1 MDHVSPDVMM
11 LTETWLT
18 DDTEDKCVAIANYD
32 LVRRDKPKNFPG
44 AQGVVMY
51 IKQGIVFTHR
61 TDLEHKNLM
70 NTAVQINLPHQK
82 PLVLVVVYR
91 RPHSPVS
98 FFDNIEQLLST
109 LDSNNFRSV
118 VSGDFNLDV
127 LQPSPSSTRLLEIAD
142 TCGLKQTIQEPTR
155 VTMTS
160 STCLD
165 LTFTNLDNQ
174 VSGVENICIAD
185 HFLNYIVLK
194 RLKTPANHRY
204 ITCRNLKRVNE
215 QQWKA
220 DMDNIPW
227 STIEVFDNINDSWH
241 AWKSM
246 FLEVVDAHAPVKKFR
261 GSRKKK
267 KAWRC
272 EEVDRLRELRDYHH
286 HRACLTMN
294 AEDWA
299 RYRQT
304 RNQTTQLAR
313 QRKTYHFTTQIEDN
327 RGNSKAMWKVL
338 KDLLPTKSASSAAP
352 TLELNN
358 DIVTDLK
365 EVCNVFNNY
374 FIDIGAR
381 LSASIPAVY
390 RNSVYYLQHYLDV
403 YLHPPANIS
412 FSFTPVSQN
421 HVLKTMNCLSAS
433 KATGLDNIQ
442 VQILKL
448 SARSIAPSLAYL
460 FNFSLRSGVFP
471 DEWKAAKVCPIHK
484 KGSKLDP
491 GNYRPVSVLPAIS
504 KIMERIVHD
513 QLYSYLASNNLLSPQ
528 QSGFKKLHSC
538 QTSLHR
544 MTEYL
549 FSEIHKRNVIGLVAL
564 DLKKAFDTVN
574 HEIMLSK
581 MELYGV
587 REREK
592 TWFQSYLSLR
602 SQRCCINSCQ
612 SDPKT
617 VLCGVPQGS
626 ILGPLLFILYVN
638 DLPQCFSQCQVNIY
652 ADDTAFY
659 VAKRTVHDINEVL
672 QTEFESV
679 HQWLCANQLS
689 LHVGK
694 TASMLIC
701 SRQKRAHLQDQ
712 TISLSLNDE
721 AVSQV
726 EGLKYLGVYID
737 CNLNFDQHID
747 EVCRKLRRALGI
759 LRRAAPYVDQRTR
772 ITLYNTLLLPH
783 FDYCSTVW
791 GTGITQGNLSK
802 LQKIQNCAMRIV
814 LNCDSRAH
822 INDMLNELKWLNIEQ
837 RLMYNL
843 NCLVWKSCNQR
854 TPNYLQD
861 VFTYQN
867 SIHGYNTRQSSQC
880 AFAVTPS
887 HRQSLLH
894 NGTKS
899 WNLLPPVL
907 KSSTSFI
914 SFKNGISSHLAAQ

>member
-1 MDHVSPDVMM
+1 
-11 LTETWLT
+11 
-18 DDTEDKCVAIANYD
+18 
-32 LVRRDKPKNFPG
+32 
-44 AQGVVMY
+44 
-51 IKQGIVFTHR
+51 
-61 TDLEHKNLM
+61 
-70 NTAVQINLPHQK
+70 
-82 PLVLVVVYR
+82 
-91 RPHSPVS
+91 
-98 FFDNIEQLLST
+98 
-109 LDSNNFRSV
+109 
-118 VSGDFNLDV
+118 
-127 LQPSPSSTRLLEIAD
+127 
-142 TCGLKQTIQEPTR
+142 
-155 VTMTS
+155 MTS

-227 STIEVFDNINDSWH
+227 STIEVFDNINDSWY

-592 TWFQSYLSLR
+592 T
-602 SQRCCINSCQ
+602 
-612 SDPKT
+612 
-617 VLCGVPQGS
+617 
-626 ILGPLLFILYVN
+626 
-638 DLPQCFSQCQVNIY
+638 
-652 ADDTAFY
+652 
-659 VAKRTVHDINEVL
+659 
-672 QTEFESV
+672 
-679 HQWLCANQLS
+679 
-689 LHVGK
+689 
-694 TASMLIC
+694 
-701 SRQKRAHLQDQ
+701 
-712 TISLSLNDE
+712 
-721 AVSQV
+721 
-726 EGLKYLGVYID
+726 
-737 CNLNFDQHID
+737 
-747 EVCRKLRRALGI
+747 
-759 LRRAAPYVDQRTR
+759 
-772 ITLYNTLLLPH
+772 
-783 FDYCSTVW
+783 
-791 GTGITQGNLSK
+791 
-802 LQKIQNCAMRIV
+802 
-814 LNCDSRAH
+814 
-822 INDMLNELKWLNIEQ
+822 
-837 RLMYNL
+837 
-843 NCLVWKSCNQR
+843 
-854 TPNYLQD
+854 
-861 VFTYQN
+861 
-867 SIHGYNTRQSSQC
+867 
-880 AFAVTPS
+880 
-887 HRQSLLH
+887 
-894 NGTKS
+894 
-899 WNLLPPVL
+899 
-907 KSSTSFI
+907 
-914 SFKNGISSHLAAQ
+914 